1 MKRIVVNGTFDIL
14 HRGHIELLNYAR
26 ELGDELLVC
35 IDSDSRVSFLK
46 GADRPVNN
54 QWDRMMMLKNL
65 KAVTN
70 VKIFNTE
77 QELEDIFWDYRPNIM
92 VKGSDYRNKPI
103 VGQEYCGQVV
113 FFERLDEYSTTK
125 TIQSIIDRW

>member
-46 GADRPVNN
+46 GPDRPINN

-65 KAVTN
+65 KAVTD

-125 TIQSIIDRW
+125 TIQSIIDR

>member
-46 GADRPVNN
+46 GPDRPVNN

-65 KAVTN
+65 KAVTD

-125 TIQSIIDRW
+125 TIQSIIDR

>member
-65 KAVTN
+65 KAVTD

-125 TIQSIIDRW
+125 TIQSIIDR

>member
-125 TIQSIIDRW
+125 TIQSIIDR

>member
-46 GADRPVNN
+46 GLDRPINN

-65 KAVTN
+65 KAVTD

-125 TIQSIIDRW
+125 TIQSIIDR

>member
-46 GADRPVNN
+46 GADRPINN

-65 KAVTN
+65 KAVTD

-125 TIQSIIDRW
+125 TIQSIIDR